1 MRAHKVDLMGFFSDI
16 KTATKNAADRTN
28 QELET
33 QKLKSEINSLNSDT
47 NKAYS
52 EIGQLY
58 YQNVKDPNA
67 DFAGKSKEIVDRIDS
82 NFAKIEELNKQI
94 EEIIAEHESNRET
107 NRAEAEA
114 EEARRKEEKAQKQAE
129 KEAAKK
135 Q

>member
-1 MRAHKVDLMGFFSDI
+1 MGFFSDI

-67 DFAGKSKEIVDRIDS
+67 DFAGKSKELVDRIDA
-82 NFAKIEELNKQI
+82 NFAKIEDLEKQI
-94 EEIIAEHESNRET
+94 EAIVAEHENNRET
-107 NRAEAEA
+107 NRAEAAA
-114 EEARRKEEKAQKQAE
+114 EEERRKAEKAAAE
-129 KEAAKK
+129 AKK
-135 Q
+135 D